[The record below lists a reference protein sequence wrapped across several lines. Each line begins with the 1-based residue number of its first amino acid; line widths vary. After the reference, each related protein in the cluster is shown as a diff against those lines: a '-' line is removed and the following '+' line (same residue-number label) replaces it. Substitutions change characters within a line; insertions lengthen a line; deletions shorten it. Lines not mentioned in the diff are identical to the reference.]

1 MGSNWSSNKQM
12 HNNTR
17 NKDTHLSLS
26 TASARARAKF
36 IKNHIVDGHF
46 SRAEISAAVKSKW
59 ATMEDE
65 RARGH
70 PFATWGIRVN
80 DFTSPCTFLIF
91 NIGPASVEM
100 WIGAAAVS
108 GAEAREMALQG
119 TAGPVKQMVKTI
131 RMAPQGWC
139 LGLKIRRSE
148 FRLSSPPKAKNG
160 KRRSSDRHK

>member
-1 MGSNWSSNKQM
+1 MRNK
-12 HNNTR
+12 TR
-17 NKDTHLSLS
+17 NKNAPLSLS
-26 TASARARAKF
+26 IASARARAEF
-36 IKNHIVDGHF
+36 IKNHVVDGHF
-46 SRAEISAAVKSKW
+46 GRAEISAAVKSTW

-70 PFATWGIRVN
+70 HFATWGTRVN

-91 NIGPASVEM
+91 NIGPAIVDV

-119 TAGPVKQMVKTI
+119 TGNPVKQMVKTI
-131 RMAPQGWC
+131 EAAPKGWS
-139 LGLKIRRSE
+139 LGLKIKRSE
-148 FRLSSPPKAKNG
+148 FRLLLPPKAPNS